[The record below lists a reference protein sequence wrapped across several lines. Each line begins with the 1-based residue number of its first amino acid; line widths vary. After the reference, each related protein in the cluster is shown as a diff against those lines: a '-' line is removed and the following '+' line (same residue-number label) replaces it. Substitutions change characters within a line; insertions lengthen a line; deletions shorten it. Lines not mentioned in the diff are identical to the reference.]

1 MNTAKNFTT
10 IYLHLN
16 SIGVFEVVTHLTT
29 HLINC
34 AFQTKQD
41 LNLSLFNMITGIN
54 ESKALTKHHYA
65 NLNGDLMEV
74 NVIQINGG
82 VMIKVYL
89 NVKNVMYVKVCIFL
103 KSRLILN
110 IFYCFC
116 MFVNK
121 YFANFTNI

>member
-1 MNTAKNFTT
+1 
-10 IYLHLN
+10 
-16 SIGVFEVVTHLTT
+16 
-29 HLINC
+29 
-34 AFQTKQD
+34 
-41 LNLSLFNMITGIN
+41 MITGIN

-89 NVKNVMYVKVCIFL
+89 NVKNVMYAKVCIFL

-121 YFANFTNI
+121 YFANFTDI

>member
-16 SIGVFEVVTHLTT
+16 YIDVFEVVTHLTT
-29 HLINC
+29 HLINY
-34 AFQTKQD
+34 AFQTKQG
-41 LNLSLFNMITGIN
+41 LNLSVFNMITGIN

-82 VMIKVYL
+82 IMINVYL
-89 NVKNVMYVKVCIFL
+89 NVKT
-103 KSRLILN
+103 S
-110 IFYCFC
+110 C
-116 MFVNK
+116 M
-121 YFANFTNI
+121 